1 MGEKSQDHQEQE
13 ANPQLV
19 PNQAVQDQ
27 APVHQQ
33 ASPAAVAQR
42 AIRTP
47 GRPTP
52 KQVLALQRT
61 VGNRAVQRLLNRSQL
76 KTVAP
81 GTIQRHAPETLPR
94 VDAVHGRHQALI
106 NETGVHAE
114 SAFSSMEQ
122 WRGGTGGLIG
132 AMNELAGMVR
142 SAGAEPCSQESG
154 GEPEVPAT
162 GGF

>member
-1 MGEKSQDHQEQE
+1 
-13 ANPQLV
+13 V

-47 GRPTP
+47 GRLAP

-61 VGNRAVQRLLNRSQL
+61 VGNRAVQRLLDRSQL
-76 KTVAP
+76 KTVPP

-94 VDAVHGRHQALI
+94 ADAVQGRHQALI
-106 NETGVHAE
+106 NETATHAGKALAGVE
-114 SAFSSMEQ
+114 G
-122 WRGGTGGLIG
+122 WRVSTGGLVDG
-132 AMNELAGMVR
+132 MNELAGMVR

>member
-1 MGEKSQDHQEQE
+1 MSERAHDHQEQE

-19 PNQAVQDQ
+19 PNQNVPDQ

-33 ASPAAVAQR
+33 VSPAAIAQR
-42 AIRTP
+42 AIRAP

-61 VGNRAVQRLLNRSQL
+61 VGNQAVQRLVDGPQPR
-76 KTVAP
+76 TVAP
-81 GTIQRHAPETLPR
+81 GTVQRHAPETLLR
-94 VDAVHGRHQALI
+94 LSAVHGQHQSII
-106 NETGVHAE
+106 NEAGVHAE
-114 SAFSSMEQ
+114 HVQTGTEG
-122 WRGGTGGLIG
+122 WRQKTGELIG